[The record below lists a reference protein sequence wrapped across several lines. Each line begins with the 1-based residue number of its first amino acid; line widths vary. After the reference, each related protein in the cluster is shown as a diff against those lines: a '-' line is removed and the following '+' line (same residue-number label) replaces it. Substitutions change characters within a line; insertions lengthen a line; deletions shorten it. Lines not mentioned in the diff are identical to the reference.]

1 MSLIPGSER
10 SPGVGN
16 SNPLQYSHLENP
28 TDRGTCWATVYGV
41 TKSQT
46 QLKQLSM
53 RTLHHSKF
61 CTMVVSCP
69 ERSTFVPYCQPV
81 YG

>member
-1 MSLIPGSER
+1 MSLIPGLER
-10 SPGVGN
+10 YPGVGN
-16 SNPLQYSHLENP
+16 SNPLQYSHLQNP
-28 TDRGTCWATVYGV
+28 MDRGTWWATVYGV

-53 RTLHHSKF
+53 HTLHHSKF
-61 CTMVVSCP
+61 CTMVMSCP
-69 ERSTFVPYCQPV
+69 ERSTSVPNCQPV